1 MDSNEEGKNV
11 YFFFDFHLWHVG
23 LFGSKMRENV
33 KEAADR
39 WDTLIQHYLSPHYG
53 TGHERLSLCS
63 QDLQHCER
71 FEGFKMFERSE
82 GFKGLKGLKGLK
94 GSMCLKGLKGLK
106 G

>member
-1 MDSNEEGKNV
+1 M
-11 YFFFDFHLWHVG
+11 DFHLWHVG
-23 LFGSKMRENV
+23 LFGSKMGENV